1 MPIARVVQYSDI
13 YPEQKD
19 NLPKVEDLIC
29 GINRAHLCTMTSNM
43 FDRLVEQPFYD
54 NDLDPRNEEF
64 DYIRFFLSHNN
75 PSFIQKAVNRYRV
88 FLNREQRQKQNIDV
102 KYVATT
108 KAAVMTFQRFFFS
121 LPPSV
126 DRFDYKM
133 EQDFFNALLL
143 INQQVYDL
151 QFDDK
156 KHENEPPDLR
166 LAHLFLANSYANE
179 DIDASD
185 LYDSF
190 RRQLIKSVELFSF
203 LCRDKRLKK
212 IKERFYAHF
221 RIGTWTDYI
230 IPHIMCTHWMKRK
243 SGLLLVEGKH
253 ITGRMARRILK
264 QSSVDCKEVIPFA
277 KNEDYTQFRGRPF
290 IRLAR
295 NRYAITNISFV
306 VEHIYNSL
314 YFEFKKY
321 RADAGFMDDDQF
333 RTYVTTEF
341 SQKFM
346 FHRFARRCL
355 HGDEVKVLDGTQCD
369 EIVKEKQAKGV
380 HPLDFYVR
388 NTNSCVLFEF
398 KDTLLSAKTKDE
410 RDPEKFFAEIR
421 KKFVEKPDGTPKG
434 IGQLIKNVKAIQEGS
449 FIFDDLPSDMT
460 IYPVLVVDNYV
471 YTMRAMRTK
480 LEYLMREYCRE
491 NVVNDSFVK
500 PLILVDVAT
509 FRLYADYFS
518 SKGFVDVF
526 EEYYRAI
533 QLPTNP
539 NYDDLFNSM
548 ISFSDFMKD
557 KQVGNMGQVFDQL
570 IKQVG
575 PYLRKN

>member
-1 MPIARVVQYSDI
+1 MVIARVVQYSDI

-19 NLPKVEDLIC
+19 NLPKVGDIIS

-54 NDLDPRNEEF
+54 NELNPAEEEF

-75 PSFIQKAVNRYRV
+75 SSFIQEAVNRYRA
-88 FLNREQRQKQNIDV
+88 FLNKEQQQKQNIDV

-108 KAAVMTFQRFFFS
+108 KAAVVTFQRCFFS
-121 LPPSV
+121 LPSAV

-133 EQDFFNALLL
+133 EQDFFKALLL
-143 INQQVYDL
+143 INQQVYYL
-151 QFDDK
+151 QYNDK
-156 KHENEPPDLR
+156 IHENEPPDLR
-166 LAHLFLANSYANE
+166 LAHLYLANCFANE
-179 DIDASD
+179 DVDAFD

-190 RRQLIKSVELFSF
+190 RRQLTKSVELFSF

-230 IPHIMCTHWMKRK
+230 IPHIMCMHWMKQK
-243 SGLLLVEGKH
+243 SGLLFVEGKH
-253 ITGRMARRILK
+253 ITGRKARRILK
-264 QSSVDCKEVIPFA
+264 HSAVDFNEVIPFA

-295 NRYAITNISFV
+295 NKYAITNISFV

-321 RADAGFMDDDQF
+321 RADAGFMNDDQF
-333 RTYVTTEF
+333 RIYFTTEF

-369 EIVKEKQAKGV
+369 EIVNDKHARGV

-388 NTNSCVLFEF
+388 NNNSCVLFEF
-398 KDTLLSAKTKDE
+398 KDTLLKAKIKDE

-449 FIFDDLPSDMT
+449 FIFDDVPTNMT

-471 YTMRAMRTK
+471 YTMRAMHTK
-480 LEYLMREYCRE
+480 LEYLMREYCVKE
-491 NVVNDSFVK
+491 GVDHTFLK

-518 SKGFVDVF
+518 YKGFVDVF
-526 EEYYRAI
+526 EEYYRSI
-533 QLPTNP
+533 QLPSNP
-539 NYDDLFNSM
+539 NYEDLYNSL
-548 ISFSDFMKD
+548 ISFSEFMKE
-557 KQVGNMGQVFDQL
+557 KKVGNMGQVFNQL